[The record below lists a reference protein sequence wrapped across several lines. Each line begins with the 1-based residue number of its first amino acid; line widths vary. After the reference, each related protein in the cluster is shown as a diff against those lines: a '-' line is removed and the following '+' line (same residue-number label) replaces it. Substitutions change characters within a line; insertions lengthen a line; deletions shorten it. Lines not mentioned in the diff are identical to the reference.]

1 MSILSTALAFPDELY
16 PFVAALFYCAS
27 IILVKYASQS
37 KKLSGLSMLVMNNLL
52 SGIVFIPAIF
62 FESELPDVSIIWQ
75 PIIASVFCAI
85 GNIATFTC
93 AERGEVSLMTP
104 LMGIKTLMVILLARV
119 MLRDIQ
125 LPHTI
130 TIAGVICCVAVFIMG
145 YTKKSFRTKKLG
157 ITIIL
162 SLTACLSYALC
173 DVFIQKYAPN
183 FSKNAMLSLT
193 SVAMPLSIIPLLPR
207 FFKEVSGCDKKT
219 LFLGGSSAVL
229 MIVEMYLMFISIS
242 GELGASL
249 CNILYN
255 TRGLISVLLI
265 YFLGK
270 HLVKLR
276 ELSNTS
282 AIQRSIGAI
291 LILVAVII
299 ALR

>member
-1 MSILSTALAFPDELY
+1 MNILATSLPIPDVFY
-16 PFVAALFYCAS
+16 PFIAAIFYCGS

-52 SGIVFIPAIF
+52 SGMVFIPAIF
-62 FESELPDVSIIWQ
+62 FESKMPDVSIIWQ
-75 PIIASVFCAI
+75 PIIASIFCAI

-104 LMGIKTLMVILLARV
+104 LMGIKTLMVVIFAQAILDV
-119 MLRDIQ
+119 D
-125 LPHTI
+125 LPHAI
-130 TIAGVICCVAVFIMG
+130 TISGIICCIAVFIMG
-145 YTKKSFRTKKLG
+145 YSNNTFRTKKLG
-157 ITIIL
+157 ITTAL
-162 SLTACLSYALC
+162 ALTACVSYALC

-183 FSKNAMLSLT
+183 FTKNAMLSLT

-207 FFKEVSGCDKKT
+207 FFREVSACDKKT
-219 LFLGGSSAVL
+219 LFLGSSSAVL

-270 HLVKLR
+270 YFVKLK
-276 ELSNTS
+276 ELSNAS
-282 AIQRSIGAI
+282 AIQRCIGAI
-291 LILVAVII
+291 LILIAVAI
-299 ALR
+299 ALN